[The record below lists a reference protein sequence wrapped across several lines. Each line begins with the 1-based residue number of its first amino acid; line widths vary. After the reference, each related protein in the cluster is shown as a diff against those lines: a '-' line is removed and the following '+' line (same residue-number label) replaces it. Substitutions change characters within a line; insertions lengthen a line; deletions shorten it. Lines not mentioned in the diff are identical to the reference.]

1 MIKRSCDFFAEV
13 TTLTNLEA
21 ISIVIMTCNVF
32 DCNVTSHKHLFKS
45 SCDFMVE
52 SPSFYVTTLLTL
64 VDSKIAVVEIKGENL
79 SRDPKRSRL

>member
-21 ISIVIMTCNVF
+21 INIVIMTYNVF

-64 VDSKIAVVEIKGENL
+64 VDSNIAVVEIKGENL